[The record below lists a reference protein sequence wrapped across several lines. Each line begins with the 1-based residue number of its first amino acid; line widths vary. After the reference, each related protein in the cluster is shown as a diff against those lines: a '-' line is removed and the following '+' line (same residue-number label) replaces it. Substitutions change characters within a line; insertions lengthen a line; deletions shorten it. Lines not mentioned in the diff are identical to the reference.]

1 MNSEIVVDNLI
12 KGDNLN
18 KIGALNNFHV
28 IDAIDTF
35 VSLCEPSKISII
47 TDSPNEIAY
56 VRQKALD
63 LGEEHNLV
71 MKGHTVHFDGCY
83 DQARDK
89 KHTVILLPND
99 YKVSKSINIMDRETG
114 LREVFELLRGS
125 MRKKECFI
133 RFFSLGPT
141 DSRFSLCAIQITDSA
156 YVAHSEDLLYRSGY
170 EQFKKLNGSANFFT
184 FVHSAGE
191 LNDRNCSKNVDK
203 RRIYVDLVDG
213 KVYSVNTQ
221 YAGNSLGLK
230 KLALRLAIYKAN
242 QEGWLAEHMLVM
254 GVHPPNKDRVTYFAG
269 AFPSGCG
276 KTSTTMVP
284 GQSIVG
290 DDIAYI
296 KMDQNGNARAVNI
309 ESGMFGII
317 RDVNPKD
324 DPLIYQA
331 LTTPRELIFSNILVN
346 NNIPYW
352 KGMGKKKIPKT
363 GINFS
368 GEWWEG
374 KKDEEGTVI
383 PFAHSN
389 ARYTMCL
396 SELENIDS
404 KANDPE
410 GVVIQGILYGGRD
423 TDTYVPICEALNWEH
438 GVYIGATIE
447 SETTSAT
454 IGKEGIRK
462 ANPMANLDFLVIPLG
477 KYVENHIK
485 FGKKL
490 RNCPKV
496 FAVNYFLKHEGK
508 YVNEIL
514 DKKVWLLWSEGRIN
528 SEYDAIKT
536 PIGYLPKYDDL
547 KKLFQLVFN
556 KNYSLT
562 DYELQF
568 SLRLDKYLEK
578 IERIEK
584 MYRSESETPQEFWKT
599 LDKQKN
605 EVRNLRRETGK
616 AVLKPSYLAS

>member
-1 MNSEIVVDNLI
+1 M
-12 KGDNLN
+12 
-18 KIGALNNFHV
+18 
-28 IDAIDTF
+28 
-35 VSLCEPSKISII
+35 
-47 TDSPNEIAY
+47 
-56 VRQKALD
+56 
-63 LGEEHNLV
+63 
-71 MKGHTVHFDGCY
+71 
-83 DQARDK
+83 
-89 KHTVILLPND
+89 
-99 YKVSKSINIMDRETG
+99 
-114 LREVFELLRGS
+114 VF
-125 MRKKECFI
+125 
-133 RFFSLGPT
+133 
-141 DSRFSLCAIQITDSA
+141 
-156 YVAHSEDLLYRSGY
+156 
-170 EQFKKLNGSANFFT
+170 
-184 FVHSAGE
+184 
-191 LNDRNCSKNVDK
+191 
-203 RRIYVDLVDG
+203 
-213 KVYSVNTQ
+213 
-221 YAGNSLGLK
+221 
-230 KLALRLAIYKAN
+230 
-242 QEGWLAEHMLVM
+242 
-254 GVHPPNKDRVTYFAG
+254 
-269 AFPSGCG
+269 
-276 KTSTTMVP
+276 

-296 KMDQNGNARAVNI
+296 EMDQNGNARAVNI

-346 NNIPYW
+346 NDIPYW

-363 GINFS
+363 GINFV